1 MARLQLISNQA
12 QQISKASPP
21 PPPPF
26 PSHPPLPPPLPLS
39 TPCKTGGLQRSVLST
54 TSPQMVKT
62 TSRSSTPK
70 TTPGSEDTRP
80 SEEENGDASSLDRH
94 DSGDTDPSKPKLKPL
109 HWDKVRASSGQ
120 SKFKDHFSNSKLHMD
135 FREIKSGFAIRG
147 VTVEAIIASRDSLS
161 TPTEEEDSE
170 KEDEGSLVMR
180 PRARRRIVSDD
191 EAEVSPHLSL
201 SEPVVAPV
209 IIPDDDIFPHD
220 TRESINQFF
229 VSGFG
234 SGNLGPVARDSQSEA
249 NNWKEQFDSAQ
260 IDMEDLQER
269 RSTLEQQV
277 RALTSELAV
286 IKASSSQAEKE
297 RERLESS
304 FSEQL
309 SKASEEIRALK
320 DLLNQKE
327 IYAGELVQNLTK
339 TQEDLRASVDK
350 VHALESSHATL
361 QSSYS
366 SVLAEN
372 EELKNEVSWAF
383 LNSRRDTLLEMGQ
396 ESFNLESELAKVNE
410 TIERAQQTQDFS
422 SPEVEAPVIETPL
435 AETPVVEVPVNAEIA
450 TGVSPSLSP
459 IVPLVASQ
467 AETSSVGAPVAVNED
482 QLATVDDPAQVEPVD
497 DPSLVLSS

>member
-1 MARLQLISNQA
+1 
-12 QQISKASPP
+12 
-21 PPPPF
+21 
-26 PSHPPLPPPLPLS
+26 
-39 TPCKTGGLQRSVLST
+39 
-54 TSPQMVKT
+54 
-62 TSRSSTPK
+62 
-70 TTPGSEDTRP
+70 
-80 SEEENGDASSLDRH
+80 
-94 DSGDTDPSKPKLKPL
+94 
-109 HWDKVRASSGQ
+109 
-120 SKFKDHFSNSKLHMD
+120 
-135 FREIKSGFAIRG
+135 
-147 VTVEAIIASRDSLS
+147 
-161 TPTEEEDSE
+161 
-170 KEDEGSLVMR
+170 MR
-180 PRARRRIVSDD
+180 PQARRRIVSDD

-201 SEPVVAPV
+201 SEPVVTPV
-209 IIPDDDIFPHD
+209 IIPDNDISPHD

-234 SGNLGPVARDSQSEA
+234 GGNLGPVARDSQLEE
-249 NNWKEQFDSAQ
+249 NKWKEQFDSAQ
-260 IDMEDLQER
+260 IEMEDLQKR

-277 RALTSELAV
+277 QALTSELAI

-350 VHALESSHATL
+350 VHALESSHTTL

-372 EELKNEVSWAF
+372 EVAAWERDYEILEEKTDVEISWAF

-422 SPEVEAPVIETPL
+422 SPEVEAPVIETPV
-435 AETPVVEVPVNAEIA
+435 AETP
-450 TGVSPSLSP
+450 L
-459 IVPLVASQ
+459 LKF
-467 AETSSVGAPVAVNED
+467 
-482 QLATVDDPAQVEPVD
+482 L
-497 DPSLVLSS
+497 